1 MGDQP
6 KGNRVTETTE
16 LAVQN
21 SVRLVAKGHDVP
33 DSFTDMQAMAR
44 ALQASKMIPKHL
56 QGDEASI
63 MSIMIA
69 ARALDIPMW
78 PAMQQLIVIE
88 GKTGMSATLMQALV
102 LRAGYRMGPVQEL
115 CNEQEAVVR
124 CQRPGIGDD
133 GGDTTL
139 VRFTLEDAMRAKLVE
154 QRPDGTLYAR
164 SKDGNKILPWEKYG
178 PQMLKRRAASMAA
191 RDYYPDVLNGMVYTP
206 DEIGAAI
213 DEEGNPVHGAGP
225 IRLEVDPRV
234 EDYGMRIIGATTQ
247 DALRD
252 VYEEISSKGIG
263 SLMNLR
269 GQTLTEMVTAR
280 LNTLRARDGDT
291 TPPAGTS
298 EKELAGEGTET
309 PTEPDAAES
318 TEQPTGDDVKAEPDP
333 EDTRINDDEREALCD
348 LLGGIHEDGW
358 PGVEA
363 DVLDQRGLHPDQV
376 ATEWLQD
383 YAQRLVDT
391 QKGQQK

>member
-6 KGNRVTETTE
+6 KGNRVTETAE

-139 VRFTLEDAMRAKLVE
+139 VKFTLEDAMRAKLVE

-247 DALRD
+247 DKLRD

-291 TPPAGTS
+291 TPQAETPEKPAV
-298 EKELAGEGTET
+298 EGTET

-318 TEQPTGDDVKAEPDP
+318 TEQPTG
-333 EDTRINDDEREALCD
+333 T
-348 LLGGIHEDGW
+348 
-358 PGVEA
+358 
-363 DVLDQRGLHPDQV
+363 
-376 ATEWLQD
+376 T
-383 YAQRLVDT
+383 
-391 QKGQQK
+391 